1 MVVQEEVLGTTDY
14 VLVLLLPDSCAI
26 LVRKGGDANLL
37 PCVSIP
43 QRVRPAQEL
52 RKASHDRWG
61 IHVLVLDFLPAKGTS
76 RACAILEVL
85 IAPTE
90 SGWKTVLLEQLAPCE
105 LTDEQH
111 CTAAQIVSGEGPSPF
126 SRIGWIDEALG
137 WLETATGDTVI
148 SKLGIAQYNAGG
160 HFSLI
165 RLHTE
170 SGGSYWLKAT
180 GEPNTHE
187 MPVTILLSKLCGT
200 YLPKLIATKPA
211 WNAWLMMEEAKS
223 FKETPL
229 DTELHYQR
237 LEHAVISMAELQ
249 IGTVGQKTNLLSAG
263 AFDQGVDQLLEHSRA
278 LFDYLEQAFS
288 LQTSTKAPR
297 LEKERIRKVREIFA
311 DVCHHLLD
319 LDLPE
324 TIVHGDL
331 NSGNILTGAGCCQF
345 IDWSEAYVG
354 SPLIS
359 LQHLLLLDRTEDS
372 QRGSLFD
379 HPLWNRYRTSWLT
392 VCSPST
398 LDAALPCT
406 PLLAVVSSLFG
417 RGDWLHSARRDSAH
431 HQKYARNLARHM
443 DRAAGSPEL
452 LEVLKRR
459 FFPVSAP
466 SRIRAHTVVDPRR
479 SP

>member
-1 MVVQEEVLGTTDY
+1 MVVQEEMFGATGY
-14 VLVLLLPDSCAI
+14 ALVLLLPDSREI
-26 LVRKGGDANLL
+26 LVRNGGNGNVL
-37 PCVSIP
+37 PCISIP

-52 RKASHDRWG
+52 CKAIHGKWG
-61 IHVLVLDFLPAKGTS
+61 IHVLVLDFLSPKGTS
-76 RACAILEVL
+76 PACAVLEVL
-85 IAPTE
+85 VAPTE
-90 SGWKTVLLEQLAPCE
+90 SGWKAVPLEQLAPGE
-105 LTDEQH
+105 LTDEQY
-111 CTAAQIVSGEGPSPF
+111 CTVARIVSGEGLSPF
-126 SRIGWIDEALG
+126 SRIGWIYEALR
-137 WLETATGDTVI
+137 WLETATGETVL

-165 RLHTE
+165 RLHSE

-180 GEPNTHE
+180 GEPNVHE
-187 MPVTILLSKLCGT
+187 MHVTTLLSKLCSRC
-200 YLPKLIATKPA
+200 LPNLIATKPA
-211 WNAWLMMEEAKS
+211 WNAWLMVDEAES

-229 DTELHYQR
+229 DTEPHYQR
-237 LEHAVISMAELQ
+237 MENAVISMAELQ
-249 IGTVGQKTNLLSAG
+249 IGTVGHKTTLLSAG
-263 AFDQGVDQLLEHSRA
+263 AFDQSANLLLEHSRA

-297 LEKERIRKVREIFA
+297 LAKERIRKVREIFA
-311 DVCHHLLD
+311 DVCCHLLE

-331 NSGNILTGAGCCQF
+331 NSGNILAGRGCCQF

-359 LQHLLLLDRTEDS
+359 LQHLLLLNGTEDS
-372 QRGSLFD
+372 RSLID
-379 HPLWNRYRTSWLT
+379 GPLWNRYRTSWLN

-417 RGDWLHSARRDSAH
+417 RGDWFGSALRDNAH

-443 DRAAGSPEL
+443 DRAAASPKL
-452 LEVLKRR
+452 LEVLKPR

-466 SRIRAHTVVDPRR
+466 
-479 SP
+479 